1 MAFNEARV
9 ALIAG
14 GSGGIGSAVA
24 RALAERGA
32 SVYIG
37 YCRGREKAEALA
49 GGLQRAAPVP
59 LDVCDSNSV
68 DAACRLVFERER
80 RLDILVNC
88 AAINRE
94 SPAGGMDDETW
105 SSVVDIALH
114 GAFRLSRAGARYMIP
129 ARWGRIVHLSSIAAF
144 RGGRGQCNYAAGKA
158 GTEALA
164 RVLAIELGRKGIT
177 VNCVAPG
184 VIETA
189 MSARIRTE
197 HGADLLAHIPMNRF
211 GAPDDVARAVAFLVS
226 DDAGYITGQVLRVDG
241 GLSL

>member
-1 MAFNEARV
+1 MVSGEARV

-37 YCRGREKAEALA
+37 YCRGREKTEALA
-49 GGLQRAAPVP
+49 RSLQRAAPVP

-105 SSVVDIALH
+105 SNVVDVALH
-114 GAFRLSRAGARYMIP
+114 GAFRLSRAAARYMIP

-144 RGGRGQCNYAAGKA
+144 RGGRGQSNYAAGKA
-158 GTEALA
+158 GVEALA

-211 GAPDDVARAVAFLVS
+211 GAPDDVARAVAFLAS
-226 DDAGYITGQVLRVDG
+226 GDAGYITGQVLRVDG